1 MSESFKET
9 LNLLKDF
16 NLDDFSKYTYRGI
29 EKESLRVS
37 GSTISET
44 DHPKSLGSTLT
55 NQFITTDFSEALL
68 ELITNKQSSVDASLG
83 QLEDVLNYVYL
94 NCDETIWP
102 SSVPCSIENEDK
114 IRIAEYGSTNSG
126 RLKNLYRKGLS
137 ERYGSMMQCVSGI
150 HYNFSLADKFF
161 SRQTAEK
168 NSLKE
173 FKNESYL
180 SLVRNFRRNAWLL
193 LYLFGASPIVP
204 KTFIAGR
211 KNFLED
217 LNNED
222 CYLENA
228 TCLRMSE
235 LGYMSNAQDNLYIAY
250 NNLEEYVENLL
261 FALRKKHP
269 KYEEIGTKRNGEFI
283 QINDSIIQIENEYY
297 SSIRPKR
304 IVGSGERPINILRDK
319 GIEYVEVRC
328 MDNDPFDPLSLSAET
343 SYFLEAYLM
352 TCLVD
357 ENYIAT
363 KEEIIEIQTNWQ
375 NVVKDGRN
383 PDLKILV
390 KGIETPIKEAA
401 KSILEKISTFVASI
415 SNQATELKT
424 NLNDTLNLQEKKIEN
439 PDLTPS
445 GKILK
450 TIKENNISWT
460 EFNLEISKEHKK
472 YFSQLDKDL
481 TYLENEAEASLTKF
495 NQLEKE
501 KEIPFADFLKN
512 YLNALD

>member
-9 LNLLKDF
+9 LNLLKDS
-16 NLDDFSKYTYRGI
+16 NLDDFSKYSFRGI

-37 GSTISET
+37 GTTISET

-68 ELITNKQSSVDASLG
+68 ELITNKQNSIDASLE
-83 QLEDVLNYVYL
+83 QLEDVLSYVYL
-94 NCDETIWP
+94 NCDEIIWP
-102 SSVPCSIENEDK
+102 SSVPCAIKNENK

-150 HYNFSLADKFF
+150 HYNFSLSDEFF
-161 SRQTAEK
+161 LQLGTEIG
-168 NSLKE
+168 SLKE
-173 FKNESYL
+173 FKNKSYL

-193 LYLFGASPIVP
+193 LYLFGASPVVP

-211 KNFLED
+211 KNFLKE

-222 CYLENA
+222 DYLEYA

-250 NNLEEYVENLL
+250 NNLDEYVENLL
-261 FALRKKHP
+261 FALKKKHP
-269 KYEEIGTKRNGEFI
+269 RYEEIGTERNGEYI

-304 IVGSGERPINILRDK
+304 IVGSGERPINVLREK

-328 MDNDPFDPLSLSAET
+328 MDNDPFDPLSLSSET

-352 TCLVD
+352 TCLAD
-357 ENYIAT
+357 ESHIAS

-375 NVVKDGRN
+375 NVVKNGRN
-383 PDLKILV
+383 PDLKILL
-390 KGIETPIKEAA
+390 KGKEVPIKEAA
-401 KSILEKISTFVASI
+401 QAILEKINTYVASI
-415 SNQATELKT
+415 SDQAIELKA
-424 NLNDTLNLQEKKIEN
+424 NLSKTLKLQQRKIEDPN
-439 PDLTPS
+439 LTPS

-450 TIKENNISWT
+450 TLKENDINWT
-460 EFNLEISKEHKK
+460 EFNLEIFKEHKK
-472 YFSQLDKDL
+472 YFSQLNKDL
-481 TYLENEAEASLTKF
+481 SYLEKEAVASIEKF
-495 NQLEKE
+495 NELEKE

-512 YLNALD
+512 YLNALN

>member
-1 MSESFKET
+1 MSKSFKET
-9 LNLLKDF
+9 LNLLKDS
-16 NLDDFSKYTYRGI
+16 NLEDFSKYTFRGI

-37 GSTISET
+37 GTTISET

-68 ELITNKQSSVDASLG
+68 ELITKKQNSIDASLG
-83 QLEDVLNYVYL
+83 QLEDVLSYVYL
-94 NCDETIWP
+94 NCDEIIWP
-102 SSVPCSIENEDK
+102 SSVPCAIENENQ

-150 HYNFSLADKFF
+150 HYNFSLSDEFF
-161 SRQTAEK
+161 LQLGAETD
-168 NSLKE
+168 SLKE
-173 FKNESYL
+173 YKNESYL

-204 KTFIAGR
+204 KTFISGR
-211 KNFLED
+211 ENFLEE

-222 CYLENA
+222 FYLEYA

-261 FALRKKHP
+261 FALKKKHP
-269 KYEEIGTKRNGEFI
+269 KYEEIGTEKNGEYI

-304 IVGSGERPINILRDK
+304 IVGSGERPINVLREK

-328 MDNDPFDPLSLSAET
+328 LDNDPFDPLSLSSET

-352 TCLVD
+352 TCLAD
-357 ENYIAT
+357 ENRIAT

-375 NVVKDGRN
+375 NVVKNGRN
-383 PDLKILV
+383 PDLKILI
-390 KGIETPIKEAA
+390 KGEEIPIKEAA
-401 KSILEKISTFVASI
+401 QSILKKIHTYVTSI
-415 SNQATELKT
+415 SDQATDLKV
-424 NLNDTLNLQEKKIEN
+424 NLNKTLELQERKIDD

-450 TIKENNISWT
+450 TLKENSINWT
-460 EFNLEISKEHKK
+460 EFNLEIFKEHKK
-472 YFSQLDKDL
+472 YFAQLNKDL
-481 TYLENEAEASLTKF
+481 TYLKNEAETSVKKF
-495 NQLEKE
+495 NELEKE

-512 YLNALD
+512 YLNALN